1 MTRREA
7 VLQAEQKLQAA
18 GIADAAIDARYLFY
32 YAAGIGQTELLL
44 YGKEKVSDKLLYAY
58 DELIS
63 KRAEHIP
70 LQYLTGVQEFMGIE
84 FFVTPKVLIPR
95 QDTERL
101 VEEVLKYSSRKRVLD
116 ICTGSGCIAVSVAKL
131 GNPAYVAASDL
142 SKEALDIA
150 RKNAVNAG
158 VEVEFFCGDLFVPV
172 KGTYEVI
179 VSNPPYI
186 RTSDIEELMP
196 EVRCHEPRM
205 ALDGAADGLI
215 FYRRITKE
223 AGKYLASGGFL
234 FLEIGCGQAEAVVYL
249 MQQNGFSG
257 IHVIKDYA
265 GLDRVVWGYKL

>member
-196 EVRCHEPRM
+196 EVRCHEPRI

-223 AGKYLASGGFL
+223 AGKYLANGGFL